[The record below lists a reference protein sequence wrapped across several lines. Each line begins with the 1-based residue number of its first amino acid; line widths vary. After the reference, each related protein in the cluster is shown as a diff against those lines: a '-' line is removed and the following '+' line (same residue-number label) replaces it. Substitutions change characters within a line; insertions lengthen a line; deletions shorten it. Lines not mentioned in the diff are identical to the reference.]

1 MPDET
6 ARYSP
11 FIEGETLDLCVPSE
25 TAIED
30 GWADWFNDAKTT
42 RWLGQGIFPNFI
54 EDQRAFLEAIRRRD
68 RFAVLICGKGGG
80 PLYGIISLSAIDWI
94 ARSAQISLVVG
105 TSLPGRQL
113 IQLEA
118 MARVTEHAF
127 QRMGLDR
134 VWAGQAHPGLAR
146 WNQRLEL
153 LGYFTDGILRRGF
166 VKGRETVGNSVMIG
180 CLYEDY
186 AALKA
191 RRDGRYWPGN
201 DAMLR
206 LIAGLPRQSFADRL
220 GEFLER
226 ELPRYKAEIEAL
238 EHRAREGE
246 DGSAEAGPRRLAG
259 S

>member
-6 ARYSP
+6 PRYSV

-25 TAIED
+25 VAIED
-30 GWADWFNDAKTT
+30 GWADWFNDARTT
-42 RWLGQGIFPNFI
+42 RWLAQGIYPNHV
-54 EDQRAFLEAIRRRD
+54 EDQRSFLESIRKRD

-80 PLYGIISLSAIDWI
+80 PLYGIISLSAIDWV

-105 TSLPGRQL
+105 KPLPGRRL

-134 VWAGQAHPGLAR
+134 IWAGQAHPGLAR
-146 WNQRLEL
+146 WNQWLEL
-153 LGYFTDGILRRGF
+153 LGYFTDGIMRRGF
-166 VKGRETVGNSVMIG
+166 VKGRETVDNAVMIC
-180 CLYEDY
+180 CLVEDY
-186 AALKA
+186 EVLKA

-201 DAMLR
+201 DTMLR
-206 LIAGLPRQSFADRL
+206 LIAGLPRQGFATRL

-226 ELPRYKAEIEAL
+226 ELPLHKAEMEAL
-238 EHRAREGE
+238 EQRVLQAR
-246 DGSAEAGPRRLAG
+246 DDTTASRRKLAA